1 MNYLI
6 VILALSFIA
15 YKIYQK
21 IKVPEG
27 LKNVPT
33 LSFLNLFIS
42 MVTGG
47 APDKCWEDIREV
59 LEKEGIG
66 KVIILF
72 FYVV

>member
-1 MNYLI
+1 MNYLV

-27 LKNVPT
+27 LKDVPT
-33 LSFLNLFIS
+33 LSFLDLLVEIFTK
-42 MVTGG
+42 VG
-47 APDKCWEDIREV
+47 PDKRWEDTRDV

-66 KVIILF
+66 KVII
-72 FYVV
+72 VP

>member
-1 MNYLI
+1 MNFSILVLI
-6 VILALSFIA
+6 LISFIA

-33 LSFLNLFIS
+33 LSFLELVVAMYNKVG
-42 MVTGG
+42 M
-47 APDKCWEDIREV
+47 DKRWEDMRED

-66 KVIILF
+66 KVI
-72 FYVV
+72 